1 MSEGRNGRAVAVTI
15 LLTDFARAV
24 RVTWWKRGN
33 MQIFTK
39 TKHVSDDA
47 LGLHALDD
55 LPESDRQP
63 VTDHLSRCAHCRQR
77 FADVRE
83 FVSFLRL
90 AAASQSVSRAYV
102 IH

>member
-1 MSEGRNGRAVAVTI
+1 
-15 LLTDFARAV
+15 
-24 RVTWWKRGN
+24 

-39 TKHVSDDA
+39 AKHVSDDA
-47 LGLHALDD
+47 LGLHALND

-63 VTDHLSRCAHCRQR
+63 VTDHLSQCPYCRQR
-77 FADVRE
+77 FAEVKE

-90 AAASQSVSRAYV
+90 AAASQTMSRPYV

>member
-1 MSEGRNGRAVAVTI
+1 
-15 LLTDFARAV
+15 
-24 RVTWWKRGN
+24 

-39 TKHVSDDA
+39 AKHVSDDA
-47 LGLHALDD
+47 LGLHALND

-63 VTDHLSRCAHCRQR
+63 VTDHLSRCPHCRQR
-77 FADVRE
+77 FAEVRE

-90 AAASQSVSRAYV
+90 AAASQAATRPYV